1 MRTNNPWTR
10 DDGVHGVGV
19 VFQGFERQRQVILQ
33 RIKAVEDAVMKE
45 LLSKPALVSALFK
58 KSFSTAN
65 WPILA
70 CSGTRS
76 KGSSAPTVPPKT
88 LAALSRSC
96 FFHSLVWLGCS
107 SNCLH
112 SAAL

>member
-58 KSFSTAN
+58 NSQLADLGVQWHQIQRFIGSDGSTKDVGSIVEKLLL
-65 WPILA
+65 PLA
-70 CSGTRS
+70 GLVRMQL
-76 KGSSAPTVPPKT
+76 KL
-88 LAALSRSC
+88 LAQRG
-96 FFHSLVWLGCS
+96 LV
-107 SNCLH
+107 N
-112 SAAL
+112 